1 MSNYMPMYNGLLNSI
16 GRIRALRWKK
26 EYKPNHHWIEVESW
40 YFLFGIDLLNFMDA
54 DLYRKD

>member
-1 MSNYMPMYNGLLNSI
+1 MPMYNSLLNGI

-26 EYKPNHHWIEVESW
+26 EYKPNHYWIEVEMW
-40 YFLFGIDLLNFMDA
+40 AYNIGIDLLNFIDA